1 MDYEKLANLLFPNIT
16 KTPNDYLAE
25 YPKRDLKEGAYVTRF
40 APSPTGYLHIGG
52 VYQATAGLFFAKKSG
67 GVFYLRLED
76 TDEKREVEG
85 AANIIYPALKSFGVC
100 PMEGFISNE
109 NGKEI
114 STGNYGPYVQ
124 SKRKEIYQS
133 FAKELVRM
141 GKAYPCFCEGEDD
154 DDNNVLDYR
163 KQQKALGLQIGYYGS
178 WAKCRNLTFEQIEE
192 NIKAGKP
199 FKIRIKADGDGQER
213 IIFKDKLRGN
223 INVPK
228 NFIDYVILKSDGS
241 ALYHLA
247 HLVDDT
253 LMHTNL
259 VMRDESWLPSAPLHK
274 QLFEYMNLPMPEY
287 IHTAQIMTV
296 DKETGNT
303 RKISKRY
310 DKWADSRWFIEKGFP
325 SEAIVEYLLNL
336 LNSNFEQWRKENPFE
351 DVYKF
356 EISEDKMSKS
366 GAMFDLVKLEDI
378 SKTVISKF
386 SAEKVY
392 KSVVEWAEKYNENFA
407 KLLKENKEFA
417 LKMFNIERETPKPRK
432 DIAKWEDVEEI
443 YSYFFNEKFDSTKQE
458 YVFDKKFDK
467 KDIVELLNRYSEVYN
482 PQEEKQEW
490 FNHIKFLGEDIGFAS
505 DMKAYKANPESFKGN
520 YGEVSSIIRMAITK
534 RTNTPDLFEICRI
547 LGKEEV
553 ARRLKKCIQYIEKG
567 E

>member
-1 MDYEKLANLLFPNIT
+1 MDYEKLADLLFPNIT
-16 KTPNDYLAE
+16 KTPEDYIKM
-25 YPKRDLKEGAYVTRF
+25 YPARDLPKGAYVTRF

-76 TDEKREVEG
+76 TDSKREVAG
-85 AANIIYPALKSFGVC
+85 AANIIYPALKNFGVC
-100 PMEGFISNE
+100 PMEGFISYE
-109 NGKEI
+109 NSVET
-114 STGNYGPYVQ
+114 STGEYGPYIQ
-124 SKRKEIYQS
+124 SRRKEIYQA
-133 FAKELVRM
+133 FAKELVRR

-154 DDNNVLDYR
+154 DDEGNALDYR

-178 WAKCRNLTFEQIEE
+178 WAKCRNLTLEQVEE
-192 NIKAGKP
+192 NLKAGKP

-223 INVPK
+223 INMPK

-253 LMHTNL
+253 LMHTSL
-259 VMRDESWLPSAPLHK
+259 VMRDESWLPSAPLHQ

-310 DKWADSRWFIEKGFP
+310 DKWADSRWFIEKGYP
-325 SEAIVEYLLNL
+325 SEAIIEYLLNL
-336 LNSNFEQWRKENPFE
+336 LNSNFEQWRKDNPHAS
-351 DVYKF
+351 VYDF

-386 SAEKVY
+386 SAQKVY
-392 KSVVEWAEKYNENFA
+392 ESVLEWAKTYKPEFA
-407 KLLKENKEFA
+407 SHLKQNKEFS
-417 LKMFNIERETPKPRK
+417 LKMFNIERETLKPRK
-432 DIAKWEDVEEI
+432 DISKWEDVEQI
-443 YSYFFNEKFDSTKQE
+443 YSYFYNDKFDMSEEE
-458 YVFDKKFDK
+458 YVFDSKFDR
-467 KDIVELLNRYSEVYN
+467 KDIVTLLTRYKDAYNSE
-482 PQEEKQEW
+482 EEKQDW
-490 FNHIKFLGEDIGFAS
+490 FSHIKFLGEDIGFAS
-505 DMKAYKANPESFKGN
+505 DMKEYKANPQNYKGN
-520 YGEVSSIIRMAITK
+520 YGEVSSIIRMALTK
-534 RTNTPDLFEICRI
+534 RSNTPDMYEICKI
-547 LGKEEV
+547 LGKQEII
-553 ARRLKKCIQYIEKG
+553 RRLDKCIEFLK
-567 E
+567 

>member
-1 MDYEKLANLLFPNIT
+1 MDYEKLAELLFPNI
-16 KTPNDYLAE
+16 KKRPEDYLKQ

-76 TDEKREVEG
+76 TDAKREVAG
-85 AANIIYPALKSFGVC
+85 AANIIYPALKEFGVE
-100 PMEGFISNE
+100 PMEGFISYD
-109 NGKEI
+109 NGVETSKGE
-114 STGNYGPYVQ
+114 YGPYVQ
-124 SKRKEIYQS
+124 SRRKEIYQC
-133 FAKELVRM
+133 FAKELVRQ
-141 GKAYPCFCEGEDD
+141 GKAYPCFCEGDD
-154 DDNNVLDYR
+154 DDENEGLDYR

-178 WAKCRNLTFEQIEE
+178 WAKCRNLTLEQVEE
-192 NIKAGKP
+192 NLKAGKP
-199 FKIRIKADGDGQER
+199 FKIRIKADGDGQQR

-223 INVPK
+223 INMPK

-253 LMHTNL
+253 LMHTSL
-259 VMRDESWLPSAPLHK
+259 VMRDESWLPSAPLHQ

-310 DKWADSRWFIEKGFP
+310 DKWADSRWFIEKGYP
-325 SEAIVEYLLNL
+325 SETIIEYLLNL
-336 LNSNFEQWRKENPFE
+336 LNSNFEQWRKENPNAS
-351 DVYKF
+351 VYDF

-392 KSVVEWAEKYNENFA
+392 NLTLKWAETYRPKFA
-407 KLLKENKEFA
+407 KELKEHKEFA

-432 DIAKWEDVEEI
+432 DISKWEDVEDI
-443 YSYFFNEKFDSTKQE
+443 YSYFFNDNFASNETEYQFDA
-458 YVFDKKFDK
+458 KFDK
-467 KDIVELLNRYSEVYN
+467 NDIKELLNRYIKAYDET
-482 PQEEKQEW
+482 EEKQDW
-490 FNHIKFLGEDIGFAS
+490 FSHIKFLGEDIGFAS
-505 DMKAYKANPESFKGN
+505 DMKAYKQNPQNYKGN
-520 YGEVSSIIRMAITK
+520 YGEVSSIIRMALTK
-534 RTNTPDLFEICRI
+534 RSNTPDMYEICKL
-547 LGKEEV
+547 LGKQEV
-553 ARRLKKCIQYIEKG
+553 VNRLQKCINSL
-567 E
+567 

>member
-1 MDYEKLANLLFPNIT
+1 MDYEKLAELLFPNI
-16 KTPNDYLAE
+16 KKRPEDYLKQ

-76 TDEKREVEG
+76 TDAKREVAG
-85 AANIIYPALKSFGVC
+85 AANIIYPALKEFGVE
-100 PMEGFISNE
+100 PMEGFISYD
-109 NGKEI
+109 NGVETSKGE
-114 STGNYGPYVQ
+114 YGPYVQ
-124 SKRKEIYQS
+124 SRRKEIYQC
-133 FAKELVRM
+133 FAKELVRQ

-154 DDNNVLDYR
+154 DENEGLDYR

-178 WAKCRNLTFEQIEE
+178 WAKCRNLTLEQVEE
-192 NIKAGKP
+192 NLKAGKP
-199 FKIRIKADGDGQER
+199 FKIRIKADGDGQQR

-223 INVPK
+223 INMPK

-253 LMHTNL
+253 LMHTSL
-259 VMRDESWLPSAPLHK
+259 VMRDESWLPSAPLHQ

-310 DKWADSRWFIEKGFP
+310 DKWADSRWFIEKGYP
-325 SEAIVEYLLNL
+325 SETIIEYLLNL
-336 LNSNFEQWRKENPFE
+336 LNSNFEQWRKENPNAS
-351 DVYKF
+351 VYDF

-392 KSVVEWAEKYNENFA
+392 NLTLKWAETYRPKFA
-407 KLLKENKEFA
+407 KELKEHKEFA

-432 DIAKWEDVEEI
+432 DISKWEDVEDI
-443 YSYFFNEKFDSTKQE
+443 YSYFFNDNFASNETEYQFDA
-458 YVFDKKFDK
+458 KFDK
-467 KDIVELLNRYSEVYN
+467 NDIKELLNRYIKAYDET
-482 PQEEKQEW
+482 EEKQDW
-490 FNHIKFLGEDIGFAS
+490 FSHIKFLGEDIGFAS
-505 DMKAYKANPESFKGN
+505 DMKAYKQNPQNYKGN
-520 YGEVSSIIRMAITK
+520 YGEVSSIIRMALTK
-534 RTNTPDLFEICRI
+534 RSNTPDMYEICKL
-547 LGKEEV
+547 LGKQEV
-553 ARRLKKCIQYIEKG
+553 VNRLQKCINSL
-567 E
+567 

>member
-1 MDYEKLANLLFPNIT
+1 MDYEKLAELLFPNI
-16 KTPNDYLAE
+16 KKRPEDYLKQ

-76 TDEKREVEG
+76 TDAKREVAG
-85 AANIIYPALKSFGVC
+85 AANIIYPALKEFGVE
-100 PMEGFISNE
+100 PMEGFISYD
-109 NGKEI
+109 NGVETSKGE
-114 STGNYGPYVQ
+114 YGPYVQ
-124 SKRKEIYQS
+124 SRRKEIYQC
-133 FAKELVRM
+133 FAKELVRQ
-141 GKAYPCFCEGEDD
+141 GKAYPCFCEGDD
-154 DDNNVLDYR
+154 DDENEGLDYR

-178 WAKCRNLTFEQIEE
+178 WAKCRNLTLEQVEE
-192 NIKAGKP
+192 NLKAGKP
-199 FKIRIKADGDGQER
+199 FKIRIKADGDGQQR

-223 INVPK
+223 INMPK

-253 LMHTNL
+253 LMHTSL
-259 VMRDESWLPSAPLHK
+259 VMRDESWLPSAPLHQ

-310 DKWADSRWFIEKGFP
+310 DKWADSRWFIEKGYP
-325 SEAIVEYLLNL
+325 SETIIEYLLNL
-336 LNSNFEQWRKENPFE
+336 LNSNFEQWRKENPNAS
-351 DVYKF
+351 VYDF

-392 KSVVEWAEKYNENFA
+392 NLTLKWAETYRPKFA
-407 KLLKENKEFA
+407 KELKEHKEFA

-432 DIAKWEDVEEI
+432 DISKWEDVEDI
-443 YSYFFNEKFDSTKQE
+443 YSYFFNDNFASNDTEYQFDA
-458 YVFDKKFDK
+458 KFDK
-467 KDIVELLNRYSEVYN
+467 NDIKELLNRYIKAYDET
-482 PQEEKQEW
+482 EEKQDW
-490 FNHIKFLGEDIGFAS
+490 FSHIKFLGEDIGFAS
-505 DMKAYKANPESFKGN
+505 DMKAYKQNPQNYKGN
-520 YGEVSSIIRMAITK
+520 YGEVSSIIRMALTK
-534 RTNTPDLFEICRI
+534 RSNTPDMYEICKL
-547 LGKEEV
+547 LGKQEV
-553 ARRLKKCIQYIEKG
+553 VNRLQKCINSL
-567 E
+567 

>member
-1 MDYEKLANLLFPNIT
+1 MNYEKLAELLFPNIT
-16 KTPNDYLAE
+16 KTPEDYIKE
-25 YPKRDLKEGAYVTRF
+25 YPARNLKDGAYVTRF

-67 GVFYLRLED
+67 GVFFLRLED
-76 TDEKREVEG
+76 TDAKREVEG
-85 AANIIYPALKSFGVC
+85 AANIIYPALDRFGVT
-100 PMEGFISNE
+100 PMEGFISYE
-109 NGKEI
+109 NGKET
-114 STGNYGPYVQ
+114 SKGNYGPYVQ
-124 SKRKEIYQS
+124 SKRKEIYQA
-133 FAKELVRM
+133 FAKDLVRK

-154 DDNNVLDYR
+154 EEDGAGLDYR
-163 KQQKALGLQIGYYGS
+163 KQQKALGVQIGYYGS
-178 WAKCRNLTFEQIEE
+178 WAKCRTLTYEQVEE
-192 NIKAGKP
+192 NIKNGKP
-199 FKIRIKADGDGQER
+199 FKIRIKADGDGNER

-241 ALYHLA
+241 ALYHLG

-259 VMRDESWLPSAPLHK
+259 VMRDESWLPSAPLHQ

-296 DKETGNT
+296 DKNTGNT

-310 DKWADSRWFIEKGFP
+310 DNWADSRWFIEKGYP

-336 LNSNFEQWRKENPFE
+336 LNSNFEQWRKDNPLLS
-351 DVYKF
+351 VYDF

-386 SAEKVY
+386 KAQDVYKKVLAWAKVY
-392 KSVVEWAEKYNENFA
+392 NESFA
-407 KLLKENKEFA
+407 KLLEDNKEFA

-432 DIAKWEDVEEI
+432 DIAKWEDVENI
-443 YSYFFNEKFDSTKQE
+443 YSYLFKEKFNPTKTD
-458 YVFDKKFDK
+458 YVFDEKFNK
-467 KDIVELLNRYSEVYN
+467 VDIKEILSRYVKVYN
-482 PQEEKQEW
+482 ENEEKQEW
-490 FNHIKFLGEDIGFAS
+490 FSHIKFLAEDLGFAS
-505 DMKAYKANPESFKGN
+505 DMKLYKANPAEFKGN
-520 YGEVSSIIRMAITK
+520 YGEVSSIIRMALTTK
-534 RTNTPDLFEICRI
+534 SNTPDMYEICKL

-553 ARRLKKCIQYIEKG
+553 VRRLNLCISLLD
-567 E
+567 

>member
-1 MDYEKLANLLFPNIT
+1 MDYEKLAEMLFPNIT
-16 KTPNDYLAE
+16 KTPQDYLKE
-25 YPKRDLKEGAYVTRF
+25 YKKRNLQEGAYVTRF

-85 AANIIYPALKSFGVC
+85 AANIIYPALKNFGVA
-100 PMEGFISNE
+100 PMEGFISYD
-109 NGKEI
+109 NGIEV
-114 STGNYGPYVQ
+114 SVGDYGPYVQ
-124 SKRKEIYQS
+124 SRRKEIYQT
-133 FAKELVRM
+133 FAKDLVRR

-154 DDNNVLDYR
+154 DEETETLDYR

-178 WAKCRNLTFEQIEE
+178 WAKCRTLTLEQVEE
-192 NIKAGKP
+192 NLKQGRP
-199 FKIRIKADGDGQER
+199 FKIRIKADGDGNER

-223 INVPK
+223 INMPK

-253 LMHTNL
+253 LMHTSL
-259 VMRDESWLPSAPLHK
+259 VMRDESWLPSAPLHV
-274 QLFEYMNLPMPEY
+274 QLFEYMDLPLPEY

-296 DKETGNT
+296 DKETGNV

-310 DKWADSRWFIEKGFP
+310 DKWADSRWFIEKGYP
-325 SEAIVEYLLNL
+325 SEAILEYLLNL
-336 LNSNFEQWRKENPFE
+336 LNSNFEEWRKNNPNE
-351 DVYKF
+351 DVYNF

-386 SAEKVY
+386 NAQKVY
-392 KSVVEWAEKYNENFA
+392 DLVLAWAEKYNEKFA
-407 KLLKENKEFA
+407 KRLKENKEFA
-417 LKMFNIERETPKPRK
+417 LKMFNIERDTPKPRK
-432 DIAKWEDVEEI
+432 DIIKWEDVEEI
-443 YSYFFNEKFDSTKQE
+443 YSYFFDDTFNPEYIFDE
-458 YVFDKKFDK
+458 KFDK
-467 KDIVELLNRYSEVYN
+467 KDIVELLTRYKKVYDEN
-482 PQEEKQEW
+482 EEKQDW

-505 DMKAYKANPESFKGN
+505 DMKVYKLNPENFKGN
-520 YGEVSSIIRMAITK
+520 YGEVSGIIRMALTG
-534 RTNTPDLFEICRI
+534 RTNTPDMYEICKI
-547 LGKEEV
+547 LGKEKV
-553 ARRLKKCIQYIEKG
+553 SQRLDRCIETLS
-567 E
+567 

>member
-1 MDYEKLANLLFPNIT
+1 MDYEKLAELLFPNI
-16 KTPNDYLAE
+16 KKRPEDYLKQ

-76 TDEKREVEG
+76 TDAKREVAG
-85 AANIIYPALKSFGVC
+85 AANIIYPALKEFGVE
-100 PMEGFISNE
+100 PMEGFISYD
-109 NGKEI
+109 NGVETSKGE
-114 STGNYGPYVQ
+114 YGPYVQ
-124 SKRKEIYQS
+124 SRRKEIYQC
-133 FAKELVRM
+133 FAKELVRR
-141 GKAYPCFCEGEDD
+141 GKAYPCFCEGDD
-154 DDNNVLDYR
+154 DDENEGLDYR

-178 WAKCRNLTFEQIEE
+178 WAKCRNLTLEQVEE
-192 NIKAGKP
+192 NLKAGKP
-199 FKIRIKADGDGQER
+199 FKIRIKADGDGQQR

-223 INVPK
+223 INMPK

-253 LMHTNL
+253 LMHTSL
-259 VMRDESWLPSAPLHK
+259 VMRDESWLPSAPLHQ

-310 DKWADSRWFIEKGFP
+310 DKWADSRWFIEKGYP
-325 SEAIVEYLLNL
+325 SETIIEYLLNL
-336 LNSNFEQWRKENPFE
+336 LNSNFEQWRKENPNAS
-351 DVYKF
+351 VYDF

-392 KSVVEWAEKYNENFA
+392 NLTLKWAETYRPEFA
-407 KLLKENKEFA
+407 KELKEHKEFA
-417 LKMFNIERETPKPRK
+417 LKMFNIERETQKPRK
-432 DIAKWEDVEEI
+432 DISKWEDVEDI
-443 YSYFFNEKFDSTKQE
+443 YSYFFNDNFASNETEYQFDA
-458 YVFDKKFDK
+458 KFDK
-467 KDIVELLNRYSEVYN
+467 NDIKELLNRYIKVYDET
-482 PQEEKQEW
+482 EEKQDW
-490 FNHIKFLGEDIGFAS
+490 FSHIKFLGEDIGFAS
-505 DMKAYKANPESFKGN
+505 DMKAYKQNPQNYKGN
-520 YGEVSSIIRMAITK
+520 YGEVSSIIRMALTK
-534 RTNTPDLFEICRI
+534 RSNTPDMYEICKL
-547 LGKEEV
+547 LGKQEV
-553 ARRLKKCIQYIEKG
+553 VNRLQKCINSL
-567 E
+567 

>member
-1 MDYEKLANLLFPNIT
+1 MDYEKLAELLFPNI
-16 KTPNDYLAE
+16 KKRPEDYLKQ

-76 TDEKREVEG
+76 TDAKREVAG
-85 AANIIYPALKSFGVC
+85 AANIIYPALKEFGVE
-100 PMEGFISNE
+100 PMEGFISYD
-109 NGKEI
+109 NGVETSKGE
-114 STGNYGPYVQ
+114 YGPYVQ
-124 SKRKEIYQS
+124 SRRKEIYQC
-133 FAKELVRM
+133 FAKELVRR
-141 GKAYPCFCEGEDD
+141 GKAYPCFCEGDD
-154 DDNNVLDYR
+154 DDENEGLDYR

-178 WAKCRNLTFEQIEE
+178 WAKCRNLTLEQVEE
-192 NIKAGKP
+192 NLKAGKP
-199 FKIRIKADGDGQER
+199 FKIRIKADGDGQQR

-223 INVPK
+223 INMPK

-253 LMHTNL
+253 LMHTSL
-259 VMRDESWLPSAPLHK
+259 VMRDESWLPSAPLHQ

-310 DKWADSRWFIEKGFP
+310 DKWADSRWFIEKGYP
-325 SEAIVEYLLNL
+325 SETIIEYLLNL
-336 LNSNFEQWRKENPFE
+336 LNSNFEQWRKENPNAS
-351 DVYKF
+351 VYDF

-392 KSVVEWAEKYNENFA
+392 NLTLKWAETYRPKFA
-407 KLLKENKEFA
+407 KELKEHKEFA

-432 DIAKWEDVEEI
+432 DISKWEDVEDI
-443 YSYFFNEKFDSTKQE
+443 YSYFFNDNFASNETEYQFDA
-458 YVFDKKFDK
+458 KFDK
-467 KDIVELLNRYSEVYN
+467 NDIKELLNRYIKAYDET
-482 PQEEKQEW
+482 EEKQDW
-490 FNHIKFLGEDIGFAS
+490 FSHIKFLGEDIGFAS
-505 DMKAYKANPESFKGN
+505 DMKAYKQNPQNYKGN
-520 YGEVSSIIRMAITK
+520 YGEVSSIIRMALTK
-534 RTNTPDLFEICRI
+534 RSNTPDMYEICKL
-547 LGKEEV
+547 LGKQEV
-553 ARRLKKCIQYIEKG
+553 VNRLQKCINSL
-567 E
+567 

>member
-1 MDYEKLANLLFPNIT
+1 MDYEKLAELLFPNIT
-16 KTPNDYLAE
+16 KKPEDYLKE
-25 YPKRDLKEGAYVTRF
+25 YPKRDLKQGAYVTRF

-76 TDEKREVEG
+76 TDEKREVTG
-85 AANIIYPALKSFGVC
+85 AANIIYPALKEFGVE
-100 PMEGFISNE
+100 PMEGFISIE
-109 NGKEI
+109 NGVETSKGE
-114 STGNYGPYVQ
+114 YGPYVQ
-124 SKRKEIYQS
+124 SKRKEIYQC
-133 FAKELVRM
+133 FAKELVRQ
-141 GKAYPCFCEGEDD
+141 GKAYPCFCEGGDD
-154 DDNNVLDYR
+154 DESEGLDYR
-163 KQQKALGLQIGYYGS
+163 KQQKALGVQIGYYGS
-178 WAKCRNLTFEQIEE
+178 WAKCRNLTLEQVEE
-192 NIKAGKP
+192 NLKAGKP
-199 FKIRIKADGDGQER
+199 FKIRIKADGDGQQR

-253 LMHTNL
+253 LMHTSL
-259 VMRDESWLPSAPLHK
+259 VMRDESWLPSAPLHQ

-296 DKETGNT
+296 DKETGNI

-310 DKWADSRWFIEKGFP
+310 DKWADSRWFIEKGYP
-325 SEAIVEYLLNL
+325 SETIIEYLLNL
-336 LNSNFEQWRKENPFE
+336 LNSNFEQWRKDNK
-351 DVYKF
+351 DASVYDF

-392 KSVVEWAEKYNENFA
+392 NSTLNWAEKYKPEFA
-407 KLLKENKEFA
+407 KQLKNNKDFA
-417 LKMFNIERETPKPRK
+417 LKMFNIERDTPKPRK
-432 DIAKWEDVEEI
+432 DISKWEDVEEI
-443 YSYFFNEKFDSTKQE
+443 YSYFFSDIFAKNDNEYQFDEKFNKN
-458 YVFDKKFDK
+458 
-467 KDIVELLNRYSEVYN
+467 DIKELLRRYIEAYDDT
-482 PQEEKQEW
+482 EEKQEW

-505 DMKAYKANPESFKGN
+505 DMKIYKQNPENYKGN
-520 YGEVSSIIRMAITK
+520 YGEVSSIIRMALTK
-534 RTNTPDLFEICRI
+534 RTNTPDMYEICKL
-547 LGKEEV
+547 LGKQEV
-553 ARRLKKCIQYIEKG
+553 INRLQRCIDTI
-567 E
+567 

>member
-1 MDYEKLANLLFPNIT
+1 MDYEKLAELLFPNIT
-16 KTPNDYLAE
+16 KRPEDYLKE
-25 YPKRDLKEGAYVTRF
+25 YPKRDLKDGAYVTRF

-76 TDEKREVEG
+76 TDSKREVVG
-85 AANIIYPALKSFGVC
+85 AANIIYPALKEFGVE
-100 PMEGFISNE
+100 PMEGFISYD
-109 NGKEI
+109 NGVETSKGE
-114 STGNYGPYVQ
+114 YGPYVQ
-124 SKRKEIYQS
+124 SRRKEIYQC
-133 FAKELVRM
+133 FAKELVRQ
-141 GKAYPCFCEGEDD
+141 GKAYPCFCEGDD
-154 DDNNVLDYR
+154 DDENEGLDYR

-178 WAKCRNLTFEQIEE
+178 WAKCRNLTLEQVEE
-192 NIKAGKP
+192 NLKAGKP
-199 FKIRIKADGDGQER
+199 FKIRIKADGDGQQR

-223 INVPK
+223 INMPK

-253 LMHTNL
+253 LMHTSL
-259 VMRDESWLPSAPLHK
+259 VMRDESWLPSAPLHQ

-310 DKWADSRWFIEKGFP
+310 DKWADSRWFIEKGYP
-325 SEAIVEYLLNL
+325 SETIIEYLLNL
-336 LNSNFEQWRKENPFE
+336 LNSNFEQWRKDNPTVS
-351 DVYKF
+351 VYDF

-392 KSVVEWAEKYNENFA
+392 NLTLKWAETYKPEFA
-407 KLLKENKEFA
+407 KELKEHKDFA
-417 LKMFNIERETPKPRK
+417 MKMFNIERETPKPRK
-432 DIAKWEDVEEI
+432 DISKWEDVEEI
-443 YSYFFNEKFDSTKQE
+443 YSYFFNDNFAKNETEYQFDS
-458 YVFDKKFDK
+458 KFDK
-467 KDIVELLNRYSEVYN
+467 NDIKELLNRYIKVYDET
-482 PQEEKQEW
+482 EEKQDW
-490 FNHIKFLGEDIGFAS
+490 FSHIKFLGEDIGFAS
-505 DMKAYKANPESFKGN
+505 DMKAYKQNPNDYKGN
-520 YGEVSSIIRMAITK
+520 YGEVSSIIRMALTK
-534 RTNTPDLFEICRI
+534 RSNTPDMYEICKL
-547 LGKEEV
+547 LGKQEV
-553 ARRLKKCIQYIEKG
+553 VNRLQKCIDSL
-567 E
+567 

>member
-1 MDYEKLANLLFPNIT
+1 MDYEKLAQLLFPNIT
-16 KTPNDYLAE
+16 KTPEDYIKM
-25 YPKRDLKEGAYVTRF
+25 YPKRDLPQGAYVTRF

-76 TDEKREVEG
+76 TDSKREVAG
-85 AANIIYPALKSFGVC
+85 AANIIYPALKNFGVC
-100 PMEGFISNE
+100 PMEGFISYE
-109 NGKEI
+109 DGKET
-114 STGNYGPYVQ
+114 STGDYGPYIQ
-124 SKRKEIYQS
+124 SRRKEIYQA
-133 FAKELVRM
+133 FAKELVRR

-154 DDNNVLDYR
+154 DEEGGALDYR

-178 WAKCRNLTFEQIEE
+178 WAKCRNLTLEQVEE
-192 NIKAGKP
+192 NLKAGKP

-223 INVPK
+223 INMPK

-253 LMHTNL
+253 LMHTSL
-259 VMRDESWLPSAPLHK
+259 VMRDESWLPSAPLHQ

-310 DKWADSRWFIEKGFP
+310 DKWADSRWFIEKGYP
-325 SEAIVEYLLNL
+325 SEAIIEYLLNL
-336 LNSNFEQWRKENPFE
+336 LNSNFEQWRKENPQAS
-351 DVYKF
+351 VYDF

-386 SAEKVY
+386 SAQKVYDSVLEWAKVY
-392 KSVVEWAEKYNENFA
+392 KP
-407 KLLKENKEFA
+407 EFA
-417 LKMFNIERETPKPRK
+417 THLEQNKQFSLKMFNIERETPKPRK
-432 DIAKWEDVEEI
+432 DISKWEDVEQI
-443 YSYFFNEKFDSTKQE
+443 YSYFYNDKFDVSNEE
-458 YVFDKKFDK
+458 YSFDSKFDK
-467 KDIVELLNRYSEVYN
+467 KDLKELLLRYKDVYN
-482 PQEEKQEW
+482 ELEEKQEW
-490 FNHIKFLGEDIGFAS
+490 FSHIKFLGEDMGFAS
-505 DMKAYKANPESFKGN
+505 DMKEYKANPQNYKGN
-520 YGEVSSIIRMAITK
+520 YGEVSSIIRMALTK
-534 RTNTPDLFEICRI
+534 RSNTPDMYEICKI

-553 ARRLKKCIQYIEKG
+553 VRRLDKCIKYLEK
-567 E
+567 

>member
-1 MDYEKLANLLFPNIT
+1 MDYEKLAELLFPNIN
-16 KTPNDYLAE
+16 KRPEDYLKQ

-76 TDEKREVEG
+76 TDSKREVEG
-85 AANIIYPALKSFGVC
+85 AANIIYPALKDFGVE
-100 PMEGFISNE
+100 PMEGFISYE
-109 NGKEI
+109 NGVETSKGE
-114 STGNYGPYVQ
+114 YGPYVQ
-124 SKRKEIYQS
+124 SIRKEIYQC
-133 FAKELVRM
+133 FAKELVRK
-141 GKAYPCFCEGEDD
+141 GKAYPCFCEGDD
-154 DDNNVLDYR
+154 DDEEGLDYR

-178 WAKCRNLTFEQIEE
+178 WAKCRNLTLEQVEE
-192 NIKAGKP
+192 NLRQGKP

-223 INVPK
+223 INMPK

-253 LMHTNL
+253 LMHTSL

-310 DKWADSRWFIEKGFP
+310 DKWADSRWFIEKGYP
-325 SEAIVEYLLNL
+325 SEAIIEYLLTL
-336 LNSNFEQWRKENPFE
+336 LNSNFEQWRKDNPKAS
-351 DVYKF
+351 VYDF

-378 SKTVISKF
+378 SKTVISRF

-392 KSVVEWAEKYNENFA
+392 NLTLKWAENYDKDFA
-407 KLLKENKEFA
+407 ATLVKNKDFA
-417 LKMFNIERETPKPRK
+417 LKMFNIERDTPKPRK
-432 DIAKWEDVEEI
+432 DISKWEDVKDI
-443 YSYFFNEKFDSTKQE
+443 YSYFFNSDFEKNTNEYQFDS
-458 YVFDKKFDK
+458 KFDK
-467 KDIVELLNRYSEVYN
+467 KDIVELLNRYIKAYDEN
-482 PQEEKQEW
+482 EEKQEW

-505 DMKAYKANPESFKGN
+505 DMKIYKQNPTEYKGN
-520 YGEVSSIIRMAITK
+520 YGEVSSIIRMALTK
-534 RTNTPDLFEICRI
+534 RSNTPDMYEICKL
-547 LGKEEV
+547 LGKTEV
-553 ARRLKKCIQYIEKG
+553 VNRLKKCINNL
-567 E
+567 

>member
-1 MDYEKLANLLFPNIT
+1 MDYEKLAELLFPNI
-16 KTPNDYLAE
+16 KKRPEDYLKQ

-76 TDEKREVEG
+76 TDAKREVAG
-85 AANIIYPALKSFGVC
+85 AANIIYPALKEFGVE
-100 PMEGFISNE
+100 PMEGFISYD
-109 NGKEI
+109 NGVETSKGE
-114 STGNYGPYVQ
+114 YGPYVQ
-124 SKRKEIYQS
+124 SRRKEIYQC
-133 FAKELVRM
+133 FAKELVRQ
-141 GKAYPCFCEGEDD
+141 GKAYPCFCEGDD
-154 DDNNVLDYR
+154 DDENEGLDYR

-178 WAKCRNLTFEQIEE
+178 WAKCRNLTLEQVEE
-192 NIKAGKP
+192 NLKAGKP
-199 FKIRIKADGDGQER
+199 FKIRIKADGDGQQR

-223 INVPK
+223 INMPK

-253 LMHTNL
+253 LMHTSL
-259 VMRDESWLPSAPLHK
+259 VMRDESWLPSAPLHQ

-310 DKWADSRWFIEKGFP
+310 DKWADSRWFIEKGYP
-325 SEAIVEYLLNL
+325 SETIIEYLLNL
-336 LNSNFEQWRKENPFE
+336 LNSNFEQWRKENPNAS
-351 DVYKF
+351 VYDF

-392 KSVVEWAEKYNENFA
+392 NLTLKWAETYRPKFA
-407 KLLKENKEFA
+407 KELKEHKEFA

-432 DIAKWEDVEEI
+432 DISKWEDVEDI
-443 YSYFFNEKFDSTKQE
+443 YSYFFNDNFASNDTEYQFDA
-458 YVFDKKFDK
+458 KFDK
-467 KDIVELLNRYSEVYN
+467 NDIKELLNRYFKAYDET
-482 PQEEKQEW
+482 EEMQDW
-490 FNHIKFLGEDIGFAS
+490 FSHIKFLGEDIGFAS
-505 DMKAYKANPESFKGN
+505 DMKAYKQNPQNYKGN
-520 YGEVSSIIRMAITK
+520 YGEVSSIIRMALTK
-534 RTNTPDLFEICRI
+534 RSNTPDMYEICKL
-547 LGKEEV
+547 LGKQEV
-553 ARRLKKCIQYIEKG
+553 VNRLQKCINSL
-567 E
+567 